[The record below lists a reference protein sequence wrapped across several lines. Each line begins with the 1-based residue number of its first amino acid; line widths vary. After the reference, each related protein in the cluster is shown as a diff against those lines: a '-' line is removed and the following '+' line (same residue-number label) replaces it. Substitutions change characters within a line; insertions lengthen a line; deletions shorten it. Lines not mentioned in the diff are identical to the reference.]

1 MERKKKKA
9 EHKEKEEE
17 NRKQRRIRRK
27 AAGGGKSQTLP
38 ELGED
43 SHRERKIVLFAPRSC
58 STL

>member
-9 EHKEKEEE
+9 EQEE

-38 ELGED
+38 ELGEG